1 MSGRFREMLSQGWEV
16 YANRRMMTLLALGF
30 SSGLPRLLV
39 YSTLS
44 FWLLEVG
51 VSIATVGVFALTSMP
66 YTIKF
71 LWAPL
76 IDRAPLPMFT
86 RALGQRRGWMLAT
99 QLALAAAIFCLAL
112 ADPSASLLVC
122 GACAVLV
129 SIASAS
135 QDIVID
141 AFRVESLE
149 ADEQGA
155 GAAVAVFGYR
165 IGMLVAGAGAL
176 SMATF
181 TNNWSLVYILM
192 ALFGIVGMLA
202 TFVAR
207 EPAKKNRSAQDALP
221 SNLKEHLKDAVWGP
235 LSDLKRRRGVV
246 AFLTFIMLYKLGDAL
261 AGTMLNPLLVE
272 LGFTKLEI
280 AAVSKTH
287 GLVASIFGVFLGG
300 WLVKHVGVMRALW
313 IAGFMQMFSNLVFV
327 LQARAGH
334 NLTML
339 VATIGIENLCGG
351 IGTAAFVAY
360 LSGLCRDRY
369 TATQYAL
376 LTAISSGLRMVLSGG
391 AGVAAVWLGWELF
404 FGLTAITAIPGM
416 VMIVLLQRF
425 HATGLEEDESS
436 EDEKLAAVFE

>member
-1 MSGRFREMLSQGWEV
+1 M
-16 YANRRMMTLLALGF
+16 
-30 SSGLPRLLV
+30 
-39 YSTLS
+39 
-44 FWLLEVG
+44 
-51 VSIATVGVFALTSMP
+51 
-66 YTIKF
+66 
-71 LWAPL
+71 
-76 IDRAPLPMFT
+76 
-86 RALGQRRGWMLAT
+86 
-99 QLALAAAIFCLAL
+99 
-112 ADPSASLLVC
+112 
-122 GACAVLV
+122 LV

>member
-1 MSGRFREMLSQGWEV
+1 
-16 YANRRMMTLLALGF
+16 
-30 SSGLPRLLV
+30 
-39 YSTLS
+39 
-44 FWLLEVG
+44 
-51 VSIATVGVFALTSMP
+51 
-66 YTIKF
+66 
-71 LWAPL
+71 
-76 IDRAPLPMFT
+76 
-86 RALGQRRGWMLAT
+86 
-99 QLALAAAIFCLAL
+99 
-112 ADPSASLLVC
+112 
-122 GACAVLV
+122 
-129 SIASAS
+129 
-135 QDIVID
+135 
-141 AFRVESLE
+141 
-149 ADEQGA
+149 
-155 GAAVAVFGYR
+155 
-165 IGMLVAGAGAL
+165 
-176 SMATF
+176 
-181 TNNWSLVYILM
+181 
-192 ALFGIVGMLA
+192 
-202 TFVAR
+202 
-207 EPAKKNRSAQDALP
+207 
-221 SNLKEHLKDAVWGP
+221 
-235 LSDLKRRRGVV
+235 
-246 AFLTFIMLYKLGDAL
+246 MLYKLGDAL

>member
-207 EPAKKNRSAQDALP
+207 EPAKKNRSAQNALP

>member
-1 MSGRFREMLSQGWEV
+1 
-16 YANRRMMTLLALGF
+16 MMTLLALGF

-99 QLALAAAIFCLAL
+99 QLALAAATFFLAL

>member
-246 AFLTFIMLYKLGDAL
+246 AFLTFIMLYNLGDAH